1 MSTLRMILQLQH
13 KETQMHASEGRAN
26 PEAQSAA

>member
-1 MSTLRMILQLQH
+1 MSTLGMILQLQH
-13 KETQMHASEGRAN
+13 KETEIQASQGRAN